1 MQMHNFAPWKGKW
14 SMASDIDLDNEM
26 SVTSRQIILMLSSCD
41 KDYIIDIPTILIN
54 NADRIDFNE
63 LVNTAF
69 EAGLGYSLLALID
82 VANKLEHSD
91 AFFKVLSQ
99 QYPSN
104 IEGNVIED
112 NIFPVHKFRQL
123 IKRSFLERIEERWNV
138 RIAFTFDDF
147 YKVYRDYHLL
157 PVHGE
162 GLRKYFGDIIE
173 I

>member
-1 MQMHNFAPWKGKW
+1 
-14 SMASDIDLDNEM
+14 MASDIDLDNET
-26 SVTSRQIILMLSSCD
+26 SVTSEQIIKMLSSCD

-54 NADRIDFNE
+54 NADQIDFNE
-63 LVNTAF
+63 LINTAF

-82 VANKLEHSD
+82 VANKLEHND
-91 AFFKVLSQ
+91 AFYKVLSR
-99 QYPSN
+99 QYPPN
-104 IEGNVIED
+104 TKGDVIED
-112 NIFPVHKFRQL
+112 NIFPVHKFRKL

-147 YKVYRDYHLL
+147 YKMYRDYHLL

>member
-1 MQMHNFAPWKGKW
+1 
-14 SMASDIDLDNEM
+14 MASDIDLDNEM

>member
-1 MQMHNFAPWKGKW
+1 
-14 SMASDIDLDNEM
+14 MASDIDLDDETF
-26 SVTSRQIILMLSSCD
+26 VTSEQIIKMLSSCD

-54 NADRIDFNE
+54 NADQIDFNE
-63 LVNTAF
+63 LINTAF
-69 EAGLGYSLLALID
+69 EAGSGYSLLALID
-82 VANKLEHSD
+82 VANKLEHND
-91 AFFKVLSQ
+91 AFYKVLSR
-99 QYPSN
+99 QYPPN
-104 IEGNVIED
+104 IEGDVIED
-112 NIFPVHKFRQL
+112 NIFPVHKFRKL

-147 YKVYRDYHLL
+147 YKMYRDYHLL

>member
-1 MQMHNFAPWKGKW
+1 
-14 SMASDIDLDNEM
+14 MASDIDLDNET
-26 SVTSRQIILMLSSCD
+26 SVTSEQIIKMLSSCD
-41 KDYIIDIPTILIN
+41 KDYIID
-54 NADRIDFNE
+54 FNE
-63 LVNTAF
+63 LINTAF

-82 VANKLEHSD
+82 VANKLEHND
-91 AFFKVLSQ
+91 AFYKVLSR
-99 QYPSN
+99 QYPPN
-104 IEGNVIED
+104 IEGDVIED
-112 NIFPVHKFRQL
+112 NIFPVHKFRKL

-147 YKVYRDYHLL
+147 YKMYRDYHLL

>member
-1 MQMHNFAPWKGKW
+1 
-14 SMASDIDLDNEM
+14 MASDIDLDNEM
-26 SVTSRQIILMLSSCD
+26 SVTPEQIIRMLSSCD

-54 NADRIDFNE
+54 NADRINFDE
-63 LVNTAF
+63 LINTAF

-82 VANKLEHSD
+82 VANKLEHND
-91 AFFKVLSQ
+91 AFFKVLSR
-99 QYPSN
+99 QYLPN
-104 IEGNVIED
+104 IEGNVIQD
-112 NIFPVHKFRQL
+112 DIYPVHKFRQL

-138 RIAFTFDDF
+138 RIAFTFNDF
-147 YKVYRDYHLL
+147 YKIYRDYHLL

>member
-1 MQMHNFAPWKGKW
+1 MT
-14 SMASDIDLDNEM
+14 SDINLDNER
-26 SVTSRQIILMLSSCD
+26 SITSEQIIRMLSSCD

>member
-1 MQMHNFAPWKGKW
+1 MI
-14 SMASDIDLDNEM
+14 SDNDLDNEM
-26 SVTSRQIILMLSSCD
+26 SVTPKQIIRMLSSCN

-54 NADRIDFNE
+54 NADKIDFDE
-63 LVNTAF
+63 LVNTGF
-69 EAGLGYSLLALID
+69 KAGLGYSLVALID
-82 VANKLEHSD
+82 VANKLEHND
-91 AFFKVLSQ
+91 AFYKVLSR
-99 QYPSN
+99 QYPPN
-104 IEGNVIED
+104 IKGNIIED

-157 PVHGE
+157 PVHGK
-162 GLRKYFGDIIE
+162 GLKKYFGDIIE

>member
-1 MQMHNFAPWKGKW
+1 
-14 SMASDIDLDNEM
+14 MASDIDLDNEM
-26 SVTSRQIILMLSSCD
+26 SVTSRQIIRMLSSCD

>member
-1 MQMHNFAPWKGKW
+1 
-14 SMASDIDLDNEM
+14 MASDIDLDNEI
-26 SVTSRQIILMLSSCD
+26 SVTPEQIIWMLSSCD
-41 KDYIIDIPTILIN
+41 KDFIIDIPTILIN

-63 LVNTAF
+63 LINIAF
-69 EAGLGYSLLALID
+69 EAGSGYSLLALID
-82 VANKLEHSD
+82 VANKLEHND
-91 AFFKVLSQ
+91 AFFKVLSR

-147 YKVYRDYHLL
+147 YKIYRDYHLL